1 MIALVIGAVF
11 HFGFRRSGPWGA
23 FWIFLLILFLAGL
36 AGRFWITPAGPAIWG
51 FAWFPLIFWVFMIAL
66 LIVMASPVQ
75 NERIDTSGNQDRIIS
90 KSDAERVARDNASGK
105 ARTSSADAAFGI
117 IFWLM
122 IFLFIA
128 AIIAGFIK

>member
-1 MIALVIGAVF
+1 
-11 HFGFRRSGPWGA
+11 
-23 FWIFLLILFLAGL
+23 
-36 AGRFWITPAGPAIWG
+36 
-51 FAWFPLIFWVFMIAL
+51 MIAL

-90 KSDAERVARDNASGK
+90 ESDAERVARDNASGK